1 MAFEVDEGIRRV
13 VLREGDFVTAASGV
27 HAESLVAFLAGRG
40 DLPEDVV
47 RQAHKLPP
55 FGRRAGAALIA
66 QGHLAQDDLWPVL
79 RAHAEWIIGRV
90 ARMERG
96 AARVEEQVIHR
107 LQDEPAVFGGAT
119 GAEVLVEVV
128 RRVVA
133 PEEAITR
140 LGGSEANV
148 VAGPSRALLG
158 ECALPAAEAELVQ
171 HASNTPVVE
180 LARTVPDASFV
191 SALYALVALGILSTE
206 STPGKRAEEEQPP
219 KAHDELDD
227 EALRVRILARK
238 ALVDDGDYFAV
249 LGVSR
254 SATGYDIRRAYTS
267 LRREFE
273 PSRVLTAA
281 TADLGDTVTDI
292 VDVLEEAYEI
302 LSDQRRRERYR
313 RAIEAVP

>member
-1 MAFEVDEGIRRV
+1 
-13 VLREGDFVTAASGV
+13 
-27 HAESLVAFLAGRG
+27 
-40 DLPEDVV
+40 
-47 RQAHKLPP
+47 
-55 FGRRAGAALIA
+55 
-66 QGHLAQDDLWPVL
+66 
-79 RAHAEWIIGRV
+79 
-90 ARMERG
+90 
-96 AARVEEQVIHR
+96 
-107 LQDEPAVFGGAT
+107 
-119 GAEVLVEVV
+119 
-128 RRVVA
+128 
-133 PEEAITR
+133 
-140 LGGSEANV
+140 
-148 VAGPSRALLG
+148 
-158 ECALPAAEAELVQ
+158 LPAAEAELVQ